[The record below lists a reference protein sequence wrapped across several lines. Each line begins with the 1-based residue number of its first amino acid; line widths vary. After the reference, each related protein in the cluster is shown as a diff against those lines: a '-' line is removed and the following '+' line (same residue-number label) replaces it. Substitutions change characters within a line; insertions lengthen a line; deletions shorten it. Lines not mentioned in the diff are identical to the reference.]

1 MMKMSYRLSRSKTM
15 FADEGHVWL
24 DCCTHKHMQMHTHT
38 PDEGHVW
45 LDCCTHKHMQM
56 HTHTPDAYSCTCCSC
71 LVVQDFYDLISKL
84 F

>member
-1 MMKMSYRLSRSKTM
+1 MMKMSYRLSRSKTV

-38 PDEGHVW
+38 PD
-45 LDCCTHKHMQM
+45 D
-56 HTHTPDAYSCTCCSC
+56 YSCTCCSC
-71 LVVQDFYDLISKL
+71 LIVQDFYDLTSKL